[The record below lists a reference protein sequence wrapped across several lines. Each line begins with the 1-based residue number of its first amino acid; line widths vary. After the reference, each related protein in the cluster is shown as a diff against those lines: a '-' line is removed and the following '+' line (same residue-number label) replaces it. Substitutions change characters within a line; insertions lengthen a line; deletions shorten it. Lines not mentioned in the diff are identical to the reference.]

1 MRILHYNKIW
11 LLCGLLLVAMLTK
24 AQNNTQLVIEP
35 QGHSAKISDILFT
48 PNGKSVIS
56 VSHDKTI
63 RIWDS
68 SSGELKKTIRGQIGD
83 GSQGKIYSAAL
94 SPNGRLLVVGGFFS
108 YGTNREY
115 GAIRI
120 IDLKRNEMIG
130 KLTGHTDVVFSVAFS
145 KDGRYIASGSG
156 DKTIKIWEVN
166 RKRLVTTL
174 KGHSNSIY
182 EVAFAPNGNQLI
194 SGSYDKTVKI
204 WDWQN
209 RQVIKTLTRHNNRVQ
224 VVAYSPNGRYFAT
237 GGYDKRIFLWDN
249 KGNFLKEI
257 STNTT
262 IVKKIRFSRDSK
274 KLLVAAKYQ
283 NIYSVPSAD
292 LLSSITKHKYAT
304 GAAFWGATGK
314 YMATGGG
321 DDKEVYVWNTQT
333 GKVVS
338 HVKGKGKP
346 KYNVGFARKGSKVAF
361 GNTWKSGSNKGPLTQ
376 AFDFTKMKLYTDGI
390 NPSDFRKALT
400 LYKEN
405 TLTKVGKYK
414 LKIKDELFIKNRS
427 SVDGSIKV
435 FTYTPN
441 ASRIILGNS
450 FNMNL
455 YSKKGKKLKQLVGH
469 TSIIRG
475 VSPSSDNKLMVSS
488 SDDQTIRLWN
498 IDAQGFSTSKKTLK
512 TIAERFT
519 HPSWP
524 KAWKRNGLDK
534 LINEPG
540 IEPWLKAIVA
550 FRKNNE
556 NTNANMY
563 EAYLYKQRR
572 IKVRPLATLF
582 VATDNEWVCWTPQGY
597 YAASAGGER
606 YIGWHINRGGN
617 KLGTYYP
624 VATFRKKYYKPDLVK
639 LIIKH
644 GSFDKAMKLYN
655 TNNVQVTENIV
666 KKNENIMDHLPPK
679 VEWVNPAEGDLK
691 VKGKTFTV
699 KARITSGSKIT
710 GVKLL
715 VNGRAVAKTRGF
727 EVVKNKSDKE
737 KVLEYKVTLEGPE
750 TNLLVFASNTSSST
764 LSEARTLKREAGS
777 ISKKNND
784 DLEFDVKQN
793 NMLKPNLYVVSVG
806 VSDFKKQSYNLD
818 YAHAD
823 AEAITALFKTQKGLL
838 YKDVQVKQLTNK
850 QATRANILDA
860 FYWLEKNVTHKDV
873 AILFIASHGFN
884 EKGKFYILPH
894 DGDPERLRSTAV
906 NWADFQDV
914 LGNLPS
920 KVMLFLDACH
930 SGALGDNLT
939 KTRGAKVNNTEAIR
953 EITSA
958 EHGVIV
964 MSAST
969 GSESS
974 LEQPDWKHG
983 AFTYAL
989 LKAMVQ
995 KKADFNNDGI
1005 VYLRELDFF
1014 VADEVKT
1021 LTKGKQ
1027 HPTTLKPSTIS
1038 RMPLVQVR
1046 K

>member
-1 MRILHYNKIW
+1 MRILYYKKWW
-11 LLCGLLLVAMLTK
+11 LLYGLLFIGLAVQ

-35 QGHSAKISDILFT
+35 QGHSAKISDLLFT
-48 PNGKSVIS
+48 PDGQSVIS
-56 VSHDKTI
+56 ISHDKTI

-68 SSGELKKTIRGQIGD
+68 GSGELKKTLRGQIGD

-94 SPNGRLLVVGGFFS
+94 SPNGRLLAVGGFFS

-115 GAIRI
+115 GAVRI
-120 IDLKRNEMIG
+120 IDLKRNKMIA
-130 KLTGHTDVVFSVAFS
+130 KLTGHTDVVFTVAFS
-145 KDGRYIASGSG
+145 KDGKYIASGSG
-156 DKTIKIWEVN
+156 DKTVKVWDVR
-166 RKRLVTTL
+166 RKRLVATL
-174 KGHSNSIY
+174 KGHKNSIY
-182 EVAFAPNGNQLI
+182 EVAFAPNGSQLV

-204 WDWQN
+204 WNWKN
-209 RQVIKTLTRHNNRVQ
+209 LQVIKTLTRHQNRVQ
-224 VVAYSPNGRYFAT
+224 VVAYAPNGKYFAT
-237 GGYDKRIFLWDN
+237 GGYDKRVFLWDN
-249 KGNFLKEI
+249 QGNFLQEI
-257 STNTT
+257 STQKT
-262 IVKKIRFSRDSK
+262 IVKKIRFSSDSK

-283 NIYSVPSAD
+283 NIYSVPSTE
-292 LLSSITKHKYAT
+292 LISSITKHKYAT
-304 GAAFWGATGK
+304 AAELWGRTGK
-314 YMATGGG
+314 YLATGGG
-321 DDKEVYVWNTQT
+321 DNKEIYVWNTKT
-333 GKVVS
+333 NKIVS
-338 HVKGKGKP
+338 HIKGKGKP
-346 KYNVGFARKGSKVAF
+346 KFNIGFARKGTKIAF
-361 GNTWKSGSNKGPLTQ
+361 GHTWKGNNKGPLTQ
-376 AFDFTKMKLYTDGI
+376 AFDFTNMKLYTEDI
-390 NPSDFRKALT
+390 NTSEFRKALT

-405 TLTKVGKYK
+405 TLKKISKYK
-414 LKIKDELFIKNRS
+414 LKVKEGVIIKNRG
-427 SVDGSIKV
+427 SVDGTVQV
-435 FTYTPN
+435 FSYTPN
-441 ASRIILGNS
+441 ASRIVLGNS

-469 TSIIRG
+469 TSVMRA
-475 VSPSSDNKLMVSS
+475 VSPASDNKLIVSS

-498 IDAQGFSTSKKTLK
+498 VDAPGFSTSNSKLS
-512 TIAERFT
+512 TIAEHFT
-519 HPSWP
+519 HSSWP
-524 KAWKRNGLDK
+524 KAWKRNGIENLVNK
-534 LINEPG
+534 PG
-540 IEPWLKAIVA
+540 LEPWLKVIAT
-550 FRKNNE
+550 FRKNKE
-556 NTNANMY
+556 NSNANLY
-563 EAYLYKQRR
+563 EAYLYKRRR

-606 YIGWHINRGGN
+606 YIGWHINRGSS

-644 GSFDKAMKLYN
+644 RSFDKAMQEYN
-655 TNNVQVTENIV
+655 RKNAQVTENIV

-679 VEWVNPAEGDLK
+679 IEWVNPAEGDLK
-691 VKGKTFTV
+691 VQGKAFTV
-699 KARITSGSKIT
+699 KARITSGTKIT

-737 KVLEYKVTLEGPE
+737 KVLEYKVTLEGSE

-764 LSEARTLKREAGS
+764 LSEGRTLKREAGNNS
-777 ISKKNND
+777 NRGND

-793 NMLKPNLYVVSVG
+793 SMLKPNLYVVSVG
-806 VSDFKKQSYNLD
+806 VSNFKKKSYNLD

-823 AEAITALFKTQKGLL
+823 AESMTTLFKTQKGLL
-838 YKDVQVKQLTNK
+838 YKDVQVKELTNE

-894 DGDPERLRSTAV
+894 DGDPDRLRSTAV

-930 SGALGDNLT
+930 SGALGENLA

-958 EHGVIV
+958 EHGVVV

-969 GSESS
+969 GNESS
-974 LEQPDWKHG
+974 LERPDWKHG

-989 LKAMVQ
+989 LKAMRQ

-1014 VADEVKT
+1014 VADEVKN

-1038 RMPLVQVR
+1038 RMPLIQVR